1 MSELRV
7 DNIVSQDGTAAPTYT
22 QGVIVAAGR
31 TLTNNGDFTVAGN
44 TTLAGIV
51 SITNAGVTTVAGTLD
66 VTSTGISTF
75 TGNVWVGGAGTITGS
90 LDILGGG
97 TLNTAGIITASLI
110 DVTSEI
116 QYANLAVL
124 SGNVGF
130 GTTSGYGGR
139 LNVNDDIVLSSGVST
154 TSDMAIRAYSTGSGM
169 LSFEDIDAN
178 QQYFS
183 INKDFTTLFAVNDAS
198 YDSKVIVGAAG
209 SIGIG
214 TDATVGAGLTS
225 LHVFGQS
232 QLNRVAI
239 TTTASNLTLEAGR
252 TFVYYSTGTY
262 TLPASPTAGDRIEII
277 NRSGTVSAV
286 LARNGSNIMGV
297 ADDLDLDILDATFK
311 ITYSNDTD
319 GWVVG
324 T

>member
-90 LDILGGG
+90 LDVLGGG

-124 SGNVGF
+124 TGNVGL

-183 INKDFTTLFAVNDAS
+183 IDKDFTTLFAVNDAS

-214 TDATVGAGLTS
+214 TDAPTTGALQVDVHGGDVRVGRSESEGLILTS
-225 LHVFGQS
+225 NNGS
-232 QLNRVAI
+232 QFRVKVDNSGNLS
-239 TTTASNLTLEAGR
+239 TTAL
-252 TFVYYSTGTY
+252 
-262 TLPASPTAGDRIEII
+262 
-277 NRSGTVSAV
+277 
-286 LARNGSNIMGV
+286 
-297 ADDLDLDILDATFK
+297 
-311 ITYSNDTD
+311 
-319 GWVVG
+319 
-324 T
+324 